1 MKEMKLIALKPC
13 SFGGIR
19 YYRGDEIPTDA
30 VCNPKV
36 QEKRGTILIVSDDK
50 NDIESDNA
58 REEMVPSGINV
69 PIVMNPREI
78 TYMAFT
84 AEDVADIFLILQMP
98 ATEAAKAIESEESV
112 ELLTAIQHIDGR
124 SPVKKAVANM
134 LKVLDSENHTEENQE
149 PSNQGDKTKG
159 DSSESDM

>member
-1 MKEMKLIALKPC
+1 MKLIALKPC
-13 SFGGIR
+13 SFGGVR
-19 YYRGDEIPTDA
+19 YYKGDSVPADS

-36 QEKRGTILIVSDDK
+36 QEKRGTILIVPDDK

-58 REEMVPSGINV
+58 RGETIPSGINI
-69 PIVMNPREI
+69 PIVRKPGEI
-78 TYMAFT
+78 IYMTFS
-84 AEDVADIFLILQMP
+84 AEEVSEIFLMLQMS
-98 ATEAAKAIESEESV
+98 ATEAVKSVKSVESA
-112 ELLTAIQHIDGR
+112 ELLTAIQCIDGR
-124 SPVKKAVANM
+124 STVNKAIANM

>member
-1 MKEMKLIALKPC
+1 MKGMKLIALKPC

-19 YYRGDEIPTDA
+19 YYRGDEIPTDE

-36 QEKRGTILIVSDDK
+36 QKERGIISIVPDDK

-58 REEMVPSGINV
+58 RGEMVPSGINV
-69 PIVMNPREI
+69 PIVMNPGEI
-78 TYMAFT
+78 IYMTFT
-84 AEDVADIFLILQMP
+84 AEEASEIFLILQMS
-98 ATEAAKAIESEESV
+98 ATEAVKTVESV
-112 ELLTAIQHIDGR
+112 ESAELLTAIQCIDGR
-124 SPVKKAVANM
+124 STVKKAIANM